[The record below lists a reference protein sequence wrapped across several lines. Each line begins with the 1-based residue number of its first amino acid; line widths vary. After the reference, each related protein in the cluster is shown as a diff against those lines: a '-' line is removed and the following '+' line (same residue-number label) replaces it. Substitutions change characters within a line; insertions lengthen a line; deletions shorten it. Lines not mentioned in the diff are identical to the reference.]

1 MTAITMTDRQLASVL
16 AGLRM
21 RQHDLNEGLSN
32 DFDAIATNEGAFDAL
47 SPAEIDAL
55 CEALNAPAEAGV
67 AAATVTP
74 ELVDTLLCSCIECGY
89 DWFDWSAIVTED
101 DPEMPG
107 IPRYVSAKCAEWDG
121 EEGEAISEPLLVDAA
136 RVAAGIEKIMA
147 GGVLGESTV
156 AALRRGMAD
165 PDSLDLDLND
175 ADAIMQAVV
184 FGELRY
190 G

>member
-1 MTAITMTDRQLASVL
+1 MTTITLTNRQ
-16 AGLRM
+16 
-21 RQHDLNEGLSN
+21 
-32 DFDAIATNEGAFDAL
+32 
-47 SPAEIDAL
+47 
-55 CEALNAPAEAGV
+55 NAPAEAGV
-67 AAATVTP
+67 APATSINVSP
-74 ELVDTLLCSCIECGY
+74 ELVDTLLCSCIEGGY

-121 EEGEAISEPLLVDAA
+121 AAGEAISAPLLVDAA
-136 RVAAGIEKIMA
+136 SVAAGIEKIMA
-147 GGVLGESTV
+147 GGVLAKATV

-165 PDSLDLDLND
+165 PDDIDLDAND
-175 ADAIMQAVV
+175 TDAIMQVVV

>member
-1 MTAITMTDRQLASVL
+1 MSTESTPTATI
-16 AGLRM
+16 
-21 RQHDLNEGLSN
+21 N
-32 DFDAIATNEGAFDAL
+32 I
-47 SPAEIDAL
+47 
-55 CEALNAPAEAGV
+55 
-67 AAATVTP
+67 TP
-74 ELVDTLLCSCIECGY
+74 ELVDTLLCGCIEGGY

-121 EEGEAISEPLLVDAA
+121 EAGEAISAPLLVDAA
-136 RVAAGIEKIMA
+136 SVAAGIEKIMA
-147 GGVLGESTV
+147 GDVLGESTV

-165 PDSLDLDLND
+165 PESLDLDLND
-175 ADAIMQAVV
+175 ADAIMQVVV